1 MWWEDII
8 LSFLNPRS
16 ATSALWNRSTKRRGH
31 CILHSL
37 LHYTS
42 PNLLIRRIMNV
53 KKRKKI
59 TLDVW
64 VNKIRTF
71 SLSLKSVRELLIFI
85 LSGFRQVIFKKPE
98 DFIMISCIFSNGV
111 MEINLQ
117 VTVKAFM
124 PSVCHDY
131 NYSSAAQRY
140 SLKWN
145 RKVHTEVLSYKV
157 RPYHTKPCLTFRH
170 IHSQVSAIK
179 ITALYRFITEE
190 LCACFYPAAN
200 AKEIMQA
207 LNYPH
212 DFCVVIMT
220 STTPG
225 SANGSNSLS
234 TAAPVF
240 TSIHIVLL
248 QLLERA
254 VKESVIAVG
263 KGK

>member
-1 MWWEDII
+1 M
-8 LSFLNPRS
+8 
-16 ATSALWNRSTKRRGH
+16 
-31 CILHSL
+31 
-37 LHYTS
+37 
-42 PNLLIRRIMNV
+42 
-53 KKRKKI
+53 
-59 TLDVW
+59 
-64 VNKIRTF
+64 NKICTF
-71 SLSLKSVRELLIFI
+71 SLSLKSVREFLIFI

-98 DFIMISCIFSNGV
+98 DFIRISCIFSNGV

-131 NYSSAAQRY
+131 NYSPAAQHY

-145 RKVHTEVLSYKV
+145 WKVHTEVLSDKV
-157 RPYHTKPCLTFRH
+157 RPHHTKPCLTFRH
-170 IHSQVSAIK
+170 IHSQVSAIR

-190 LCACFYPAAN
+190 LCACSYPAAN
-200 AKEIMQA
+200 AKEIMKA

-212 DFCVVIMT
+212 DFCVAISQEHLM

-225 SANGSNSLS
+225 FADGSNSLS
-234 TAAPVF
+234 TAVPVF
-240 TSIHIVLL
+240 TSIHTVLL
-248 QLLERA
+248 QVLERV